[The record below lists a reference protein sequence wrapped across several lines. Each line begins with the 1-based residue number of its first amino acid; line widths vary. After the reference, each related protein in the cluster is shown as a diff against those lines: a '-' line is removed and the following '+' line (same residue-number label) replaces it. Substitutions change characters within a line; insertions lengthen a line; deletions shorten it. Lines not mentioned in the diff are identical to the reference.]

1 MSALPIIERPLLGA
15 RVGRKGSKAEVGY
28 RPILLKNSGL
38 GSSVESY
45 SGASSNGSLAPRRF
59 IWFFLLVLIG
69 DYAGAGYC

>member
-1 MSALPIIERPLLGA
+1 MPYNLALRLRCLAYA
-15 RVGRKGSKAEVGY
+15 RNYAM
-28 RPILLKNSGL
+28 LKNSGL